1 MVVDLDEVR
10 GAVCVSLEV
19 DLPGVVAAG
28 RDAVELGK
36 CDVGQCHCRDTFCF
50 PLLRPVYTLNLKRFH
65 HHAKFPLALGELGV
79 RGCILGRET

>member
-1 MVVDLDEVR
+1 MKPLPSLAYLSSIRAPGFGRKLHVVLGRLPDVVVDLDEVR

-36 CDVGQCHCRDTFCF
+36 CDVG
-50 PLLRPVYTLNLKRFH
+50 
-65 HHAKFPLALGELGV
+65 
-79 RGCILGRET
+79 